1 MVYIKSTNYYMD
13 CFGEESKLPDQL
25 KKIIFK
31 VKALTGR
38 FFVKKTQNG
47 EIILLPDKNKRI
59 KKNLEK
65 FLKIYGIK
73 TVCISK
79 DLEEDKFFEEF
90 DLNILNGKWLYK
102 YLIFN
107 YIKYISK
114 EQEKRLQEI
123 EVSFLVNQ
131 ITELDLE
138 NIEEISKEVKIV
150 NVITNSTI
158 RIKKLAEKLYS
169 ENGVIINTIK
179 NHKKSLIKSNI
190 IINIDFSEEELN
202 KYLIPRKAIII
213 NIGPKTKV
221 KNKGF
226 NGINIWDYN
235 TSIPKKYL
243 DNDLNTKTFR
253 KEVLYESYI
262 YKNTSP
268 RNIFKEI
275 KKDNI
280 YIESLIGQKG
290 IIRKAEFS
298 K

>member
-13 CFGEESKLPDQL
+13 CFCEKSKFPNQI

-31 VKALTGR
+31 IKALTGK

-79 DLEEDKFFEEF
+79 DLEEDKFFENF
-90 DLNILNGKWLYK
+90 KLNILNGKWLYK

-114 EQEKRLQEI
+114 EQEKRLHEI

-150 NVITNSTI
+150 NVITNSSS
-158 RIKKLAEKLYS
+158 RIKRLAEKLYS
-169 ENGVIINTIK
+169 ENGIVINTIK

-213 NIGPKTKV
+213 NIGHKTKV

-226 NGINIWDYN
+226 SGINIWDYN

-243 DNDLNTKTFR
+243 DNDLNTKSFR

-280 YIESLIGQKG
+280 YIESLVGQKG

>member
-1 MVYIKSTNYYMD
+1 MVYIKYTKDYMD
-13 CFGEESKLPDQL
+13 VFYENSKLPKQL
-25 KKIIFK
+25 EKFIFK
-31 VKALTGR
+31 IKALFGK
-38 FFVKKTQNG
+38 FFVKKIPNG
-47 EIILLPDKNKRI
+47 ELIILPSKSKAL

-65 FLKIYGIK
+65 FIRIYGIK

-79 DLEEDKFFEEF
+79 DLEEDEFFKNS

-107 YIKYISK
+107 YVKYISK
-114 EQEKRLQEI
+114 EQENNMQGM

-138 NIEEISKEVKIV
+138 NIEDIAKAVKCI
-150 NVITNSTI
+150 NVVTNSNS
-158 RIKKLAEKLYS
+158 RINRLAKKLYE
-169 ENGVIINTIK
+169 ENGIILNVTK
-179 NHKKSLIKSNI
+179 NYKKSLIKSNI
-190 IINIDFSEEELN
+190 IINIDFSEEEIN
-202 KYLIPRKAIII
+202 KFAIPRKAIII
-213 NIGPKTKV
+213 NIEKKA
-221 KNKGF
+221 KINYKGF
-226 NGINIWDYN
+226 NGVNIWDYN
-235 TSIPKKYL
+235 VAIPDKYL
-243 DNDLNTKTFR
+243 DNDLNLDSFR
-253 KEVLYESYI
+253 KEILYESYL

-268 RNIFKEI
+268 RNILKEI

>member
-226 NGINIWDYN
+226 SGINIWDYN

>member
-47 EIILLPDKNKRI
+47 EIILLPAKNKRI